1 MKKVSTLLMMLVA
14 FCGIAWAQEGVP
26 TTITPVLKNPADITT
41 GYYLLKQV
49 NNNKDCA
56 GGERGVGYIKY
67 NTETVGTKA
76 TPVGTDANPT
86 AANYVWYVEVNND
99 ANKTITISTVNKV
112 ASWHLPSKAT
122 HVKPLVAYA
131 QKTKLIRVTGA
142 PNPPLGSAT
151 AEAPKENSCYLTN
164 EQKDSYVHFSGTE
177 LGSWTSSGANSTFM
191 VQFYALEGE
200 NANNYAKRELQKAID
215 DATPYI
221 PYVGTGMNKYTQ
233 GEGQALK
240 TLVADAKE
248 GLKNGDAATNFALE
262 REVNKAV
269 NSLTI
274 NQPVVGHFYAIKGKL
289 NKKYMDGTEMKAK
302 INTTDKVRDNF
313 SAGQIFYLNTDK
325 KLLNYA
331 QGYHMSG
338 THTLNATDVANTWTF
353 HASKGNKIGYYT
365 LQSNFSGGG
374 QYLYDNK
381 SGNNTFCDRNSNY
394 KADNCDWQIEEVT
407 TLPVTVTE
415 AGWATLY
422 APVAL
427 TIPADVKVYTGK
439 VNVNKLTLTQV
450 KTTIPAN
457 TPVLIEANAN
467 TYNFNINYEATA
479 TSTIDQSLTGTI
491 ETKAKPTETTTTIFT
506 LQKHATAGLGF
517 FKYKGDNLQGFRA
530 YGENLLGTNTAA
542 AGLVF
547 DFGSVTGIEGATTDN
562 GEKAEIYDLS
572 GRRVAKAQKGIYI
585 INGKKVIIK

>member
-14 FCGIAWAQEGVP
+14 FCGIAWAQEDVP

-56 GGERGVGYIKY
+56 GGRGVGYIKY

-86 AANYVWYVEVNND
+86 ESNYVWYVEVNND
-99 ANKTITISTVNKV
+99 ENKTITISTVNKI
-112 ASWHLPSKAT
+112 ASWHLPSKAQY
-122 HVKPLVAYA
+122 VKPLVSYA
-131 QKTKLIRVTGA
+131 NRTKLIRVTDT

-164 EQKDSYVHFSGTE
+164 EQKDSYVHFNGNE

-191 VQFYALEGE
+191 VQFYALEGD
-200 NANNYAKRELQKAID
+200 NANNYAKRALQKAID
-215 DATPYI
+215 DATSYS
-221 PYVGTGMNKYTQ
+221 PYVGTGMNQYTQ
-233 GEGQALK
+233 GEGQALS
-240 TLVADAKE
+240 TLIADANE
-248 GLKNGDAATNFALE
+248 GLKNGDAATNFALVK
-262 REVNKAV
+262 EVNAAV

-274 NQPVVGHFYAIKGKL
+274 NQPVIGHFYAIKGKV
-289 NKKYMDGTEMKAK
+289 NNKYMDGTTMKAQ
-302 INTTDKVRDNF
+302 INTTDKVGENF

-325 KLLNYA
+325 KLLSYA

-338 THTLNATDVANTWTF
+338 THSLTATGTANTWTF
-353 HASKGNKIGYYT
+353 HASKGNKMGYYT
-365 LQSNFSGGG
+365 IQSNFTGGG

-381 SGNNTFCDRNSNY
+381 RNNNTFCDRNGSY
-394 KADNCDWQIEEVT
+394 AADFCDWQIEEVT

-427 TIPADVKVYTGK
+427 TIPAEVKVYTGK
-439 VNVNKLTLTQV
+439 VNGNKLTLTQV
-450 KTTIPAN
+450 ETTIPAN
-457 TPVLIEANAN
+457 TPVLIEAKAN
-467 TYNFNINYEATA
+467 TYQFAIDYNAAEKI
-479 TSTIDQSLTGTI
+479 IDQSLTGTI
-491 ETKAKPTETTTTIFT
+491 ETKAKPAEAEATIFT
-506 LQKHATAGLGF
+506 LQNNETAGLGL
-517 FKYKGDNLQGFRA
+517 FKYTGNNLQGFRA
-530 YGENLLGTNTAA
+530 YGENLLGTNAAA

-547 DFGSVTGIEGATTDN
+547 DFGSITGIEGVTTDN